1 MKWTI
6 LILVILGLVAAFA
19 TTVLVSVLRT
29 DKQAGDLKGDVE
41 VVVAKRSLPAMSV
54 ITSDL
59 IEKNKVPRKGLPDGS
74 LTDSIQAVGRVLA
87 VPVVEGQVLTK
98 YSFITQGTGAQLLAT
113 LPQGM
118 RAVSVPI
125 SGNSAVMG
133 GMLYPGCVVDVLA
146 SFRLPGSERRGEAI
160 STSLLQGVQ
169 VLAVQEESIVSRPS
183 EDKKNKLL
191 EGKKDYG
198 GNLTVTLMVDTK
210 QAEALQLAMDNGKI
224 SLAMRNPLDK
234 MPVDIDATVLSQG
247 RLAKGA
253 SQLES
258 SVPIARQ
265 NWSPSDSNQDSNSLN
280 AWNTERL
287 RKVFSDTEDWT
298 RKVPQWQ
305 VTVIRGSEVK
315 EEMLEVQENETP
327 VENEAPAQEG
337 TE

>member
-19 TTVLVSVLRT
+19 TMLLVSALRT
-29 DKQAGDLKGDVE
+29 DKQVRGLKGEVE
-41 VVVAKRSLPAMSV
+41 VVVAKMSLPAMSV
-54 ITSDL
+54 ITSDF
-59 IEKNKVPRKGLPDGS
+59 IDKNKVPRIGLPEGF
-74 LTDSIQAVGRVLA
+74 LTDGIQAVGRVLA

-98 YSFITQGTGAQLLAT
+98 YSFITQGTGAQLAAT

-125 SGNSAVMG
+125 SGHSVMG

-146 SFRLPGSERRGEAI
+146 SFRLPYSVRKGEAI
-160 STSLLQGVQ
+160 STSLLQGIQ

-183 EDKKNKLL
+183 EDKKDKL
-191 EGKKDYG
+191 GGRKDYG

-210 QAEALQLAMDNGKI
+210 QAEALQLAMENGRI

-258 SVPIARQ
+258 SVPTTRQ
-265 NWSPSDSNQDSNSLN
+265 NWSPSDSNQDANSLN

-287 RKVFSDTEDWT
+287 SKVFSDTEDWT
-298 RKVPQWQ
+298 RKAPQWP

-315 EEMLEVQENETP
+315 EEVLEIQENAP
-327 VENEAPAQEG
+327 VPE
-337 TE
+337 

>member
-6 LILVILGLVAAFA
+6 LILVLLGLVAAFA
-19 TTVLVSVLRT
+19 AMILVSTLRT
-29 DKQAGDLKGDVE
+29 DKQVGKLKGEVE

-54 ITSDL
+54 ITSDF
-59 IEKNKVPRKGLPDGS
+59 IEKNKVPRTGLPEGF
-74 LTDSIQAVGRVLA
+74 LTDSIQAVGRVIS

-98 YSFITQGTGAQLLAT
+98 YSFITQGTGAQLAST

-118 RAVSVPI
+118 RAVSVPV
-125 SGNSAVMG
+125 SGHSVMG

-146 SFRLPGSERRGEAI
+146 SFRLPYSERKGEAI
-160 STSLLQGVQ
+160 STSLLQGIQ

-183 EDKKNKLL
+183 EDKKDKVG
-191 EGKKDYG
+191 GKKDYG

-258 SVPIARQ
+258 SVPIAQQ
-265 NWSPSDSNQDSNSLN
+265 NWSPSDGNQDSNSLN
-280 AWNTERL
+280 EWNKERL
-287 RKVFSDTEDWT
+287 SRVFSGSDEWT
-298 RKVPQWQ
+298 RKAPQWP
-305 VTVIRGSEVK
+305 VTVIRGHEVK
-315 EEMLEVQENETP
+315 EEVLEIQEEAAAEQET
-327 VENEAPAQEG
+327 EEFKN
-337 TE
+337 